1 MNSKAVAF
9 APSASGWNVDGL
21 DIPDFLLV
29 ENRGT
34 ICTRS
39 S

>member
-9 APSASGWNVDGL
+9 APSASGRNVDGL
-21 DIPDFLLV
+21 DIFLLV